1 MRRKKKFGLELQG
14 YKGEWLLIEF
24 KKLDENLNVL
34 DGKVVAHSPNK
45 EEVYKKQLELKNKN
59 LAIEY
64 VGDPPE
70 DLAVMF

>member
-1 MRRKKKFGLELQG
+1 MRRKKKFGLELQR
-14 YKGEWLLIEF
+14 YKGEWVLIEF

-45 EEVYKKQLELKNKN
+45 GEVYKKQLELKNKN